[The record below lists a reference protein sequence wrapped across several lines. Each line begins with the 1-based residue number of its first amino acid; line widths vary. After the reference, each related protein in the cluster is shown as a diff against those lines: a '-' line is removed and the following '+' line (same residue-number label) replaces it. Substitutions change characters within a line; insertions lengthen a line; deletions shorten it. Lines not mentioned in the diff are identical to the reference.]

1 MSTSI
6 THYLGIGYKLDYDKY
21 TDRIDDFLDFHPE
34 YSRYEHLNPNAD
46 KPGLQIIVDGMNG
59 NYIYVMYV
67 LHKTSQYDM
76 YSSNGDVDLSL
87 INADPESS
95 IAILVRKLYHMIL
108 PDERVSDPHL
118 VSLFH
123 CA

>member
-1 MSTSI
+1 MSVSL

-21 TDRIDDFLDFHPE
+21 TDRIDDFLDLHSE
-34 YSRYEHLNPNAD
+34 YSRYEHINPNAA
-46 KPGLQIIVDGMNG
+46 KGGLQIIVDGMNG

-67 LHKTSQYDM
+67 LQKTSQYDM
-76 YSSNGDVDLSL
+76 YSSSGDVDISMAN
-87 INADPESS
+87 IESE
-95 IAILVRKLYHMIL
+95 AILASKLYHMIL
-108 PDERVSDPHL
+108 PDEPITDPHL